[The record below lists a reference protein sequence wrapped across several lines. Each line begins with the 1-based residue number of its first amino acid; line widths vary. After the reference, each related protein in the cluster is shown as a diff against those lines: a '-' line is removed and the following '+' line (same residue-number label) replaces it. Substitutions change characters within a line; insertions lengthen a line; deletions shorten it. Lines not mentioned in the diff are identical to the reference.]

1 MRSPDTKADLSGAKG
16 SQLELSKGPL
26 RVRSERGSHCHVV
39 EVEGELDL
47 SSLELLDQEVG
58 RVMATDAS
66 AIVLDLSRLEFID
79 SSGIQLLLQLELK
92 SRNNGHRMRMVR
104 GSSAVQRLLELSGA
118 DEMLPFGI
126 KTGPSGKA

>member
-1 MRSPDTKADLSGAKG
+1 MRSADTKADPSGAKG
-16 SQLELSKGPL
+16 GRLELSGGAL
-26 RVRSERGSHCHVV
+26 RVQSERGSHCHVV

-47 SSLELLDQEVG
+47 ASLELLDEEVR

-92 SRNNGHRMRMVR
+92 SRNNGRRLRMVR
-104 GSSAVQRLLELSGA
+104 GSSAVQRLLELTGA

-126 KTGPSGKA
+126 ETGRSGRA